1 MNDAGSPA
9 LTKAA
14 WAQVGLGKAHE
25 SARLHVLGQADYTD
39 DIPEVRGTLH
49 AALGLSAKAHAR
61 IVNIDFAG
69 VLASRGVRA
78 VLTAKDIPGTND
90 CGPIIHD
97 DPILADGLVQY
108 IGQPIFVVIADSHDL
123 ARRAVRKVKVEYE
136 ELPAILT
143 PQAARAAGSFVLPP
157 MRLTRGDAE
166 TAFERAPNR
175 VKGELYVGGQEQFY
189 LEGQISYA
197 LPQENDGMLVLCST
211 QHPSEM
217 QHVVAHALNV
227 HSHNVVV
234 ECRRMGGGFGGKE
247 SQSALWAAC
256 AAIAAKRLNRAVK
269 LRADRDDDMMV
280 TGKRHCFHYLYEV
293 GYDDSGRIVA
303 AKVDMVSRAGFSADL
318 SGPVATRAICHFD
331 NTYYL
336 SDCDIRAA
344 AGKTNTQSNTAFR
357 GFGGPQGAIAIEYII
372 DEIARNLGQDALD
385 IRKLNFYDKI
395 DRNVTPYGQ
404 PVVDNVIHEL
414 VAQLEETSEYRA
426 RRQAIEAYNATSP
439 VLKKGL
445 ALTPLKFGIAFNVT
459 HLNQAGA
466 LVHVYVD
473 GSILVNH
480 GGTEMGQ
487 GVNTKVMQVV
497 AHELGVDLT
506 RVRIAATNTSKV
518 ANTSATAAS
527 TGADLNGKAAQDA
540 ARQIR
545 ERLAA
550 FAARQYG
557 GAADDVRFVAD
568 TVFANGQEVPFG
580 ELVAKAYLARV
591 QLWSDG
597 FYATPNLS
605 WDAKSMTGNPF
616 FYFAYGAAVSEV
628 VIDTLTGEWKLLR
641 VDALYD
647 AGNSLNPA
655 IDIGQVEGA
664 FIQGMG
670 WLTTE
675 ELWWNGQGKLMTHAP
690 STYKI
695 PGVSDCP
702 EAFNVRLFENRNV
715 ADSIHR
721 SKAVGEPPLLLP
733 FSVFLAIRDAISAV
747 GGHKVNPPLRAPA
760 TSEAILDAVS
770 FVEHAVQESRAA

>member
-78 VLTAKDIPGTND
+78 VLTARDIPGTND

-372 DEIARNLGQDALD
+372 DEIARNLGRDALD

-426 RRQAIEAYNATSP
+426 RRQAVEAYNATSP

-545 ERLAA
+545 ERLAS
-550 FAARQYG
+550 FAAKQFG
-557 GAADDVRFVAD
+557 GDVADVRFVAD
-568 TVFANGQEVPFG
+568 TVFANGEEIPFG

-641 VDALYD
+641 ADALYD

-675 ELWWNGQGKLMTHAP
+675 ELWWNAQGKLMTHAP

-702 EAFNVRLFENRNV
+702 EAFTVRLFENRNV

-770 FVEHAVQESRAA
+770 FVEHAVQETRAA